1 MLLLS
6 SKLELLEIPSNYIS
20 LISRIIQL
28 SHFQRIISW
37 RSTTTLQITYLANL
51 VMTHKKSNITVG
63 VKYRHPS
70 MNVIDF
76 NENYLNGLLDKISKE
91 EKNIS
96 LLGDLNINL
105 LNYHDQRTTNV
116 FLDSLESSS
125 LLPYVI

>member
-1 MLLLS
+1 
-6 SKLELLEIPSNYIS
+6 
-20 LISRIIQL
+20 
-28 SHFQRIISW
+28 
-37 RSTTTLQITYLANL
+37 
-51 VMTHKKSNITVG
+51 
-63 VKYRHPS
+63 